1 MLLWMM
7 KEKRLGNV
15 VGIICEYKGC
25 GYRKGGFKLFIF
37 CGLYI
42 IPKKLFFNKELKWI
56 RWMKGK

>member
-56 RWMKGK
+56 W